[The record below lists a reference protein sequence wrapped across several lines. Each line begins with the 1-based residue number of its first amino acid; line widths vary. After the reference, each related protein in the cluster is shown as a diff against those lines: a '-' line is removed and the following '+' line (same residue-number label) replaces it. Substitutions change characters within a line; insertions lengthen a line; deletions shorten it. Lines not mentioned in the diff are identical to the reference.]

1 MLYYIRS
8 WLLIHVFYLYRLR
21 SDFSAAQQ
29 AQLETTK
36 ISSNKNGKVRMEEG
50 SVITDLL
57 LNLQLVC
64 DTTSDLKWTPCRVK
78 FKHTMRNGNFK
89 FRHKD

>member
-1 MLYYIRS
+1 MCSTAGTAGDDR
-8 WLLIHVFYLYRLR
+8 
-21 SDFSAAQQ
+21 APCEQ
-29 AQLETTK
+29 TTQ
-36 ISSNKNGKVRMEEG
+36 ITSNKTGKVRMEEG